1 MTDGR
6 RSEIR
11 IYLRLLLWLSV
22 FYPLALFAGHGVE
35 DSVDNLAADRVKQL
49 MDAGEKLIL
58 IDMRPAKEY
67 QQRRQERERFA
78 FCA

>member
-22 FYPLALFAGHGVE
+22 FYPLALFAGRGME

-67 QQRRQERERFA
+67 QQRRQSRRFA
-78 FCA
+78 FGA